1 MGFIDADAH
10 VDETHETWDYIAPED
25 ATYKPLFIPAQGW
38 GWLGPD
44 VPPHP
49 VWLIGGNPRLKRYR
63 DDEITGTTEAAREL
77 KDVPARVRH
86 MDELGFDVQV
96 IYPTVFLHAVTAQAE
111 VEAAVHGA
119 YNRWLADKTADTGG
133 RLRWA
138 YIPSVLSIEKSAQ
151 ELEWAKEHGA
161 CAIFKKGVEY
171 NRRASDPYFFPLYAE
186 AERLNLPICFHQG
199 EGSVMSNVGQG
210 NGGPF
215 ASMAVY
221 NVLAAFNNLAA
232 AGVPDHFPK
241 LRFGF
246 IEAGASWI
254 PYEIKVA
261 GMRGLAEKKP
271 YDFKSGFLA
280 HNRFYVT
287 CDTEDDIPMLI
298 EQFGAEDHLMIGT
311 DYGHRDP
318 SHELAAHQV
327 VTGMG
332 ERGEISAAAARKIT
346 SENARRFYGLDA

>member
-10 VDETHETWDYIAPED
+10 VDETQETWEYVAQED
-25 ATYKPLFIPAQGW
+25 LRYKPIYLEAPGW
-38 GWLGPD
+38 GYLGPD
-44 VPPHP
+44 IPPHP
-49 VWLIGGNPRLKRYR
+49 LWLIGGNVRLKRFR
-63 DDEITGTTEAAREL
+63 DDEITGTTQATREL
-77 KDVPARVRH
+77 QDVGARLRH

-96 IYPTVFLHAVTAQAE
+96 IYPTTFLHAVTAQPE

-119 YNRWLADKTADTGG
+119 YNRWLAAKTAGTGG

-138 YIPSVLSIEKSAQ
+138 YIPSVLTIEDSAA
-151 ELEWAKEHGA
+151 ELEWAKASGA
-161 CAIFKKGVEY
+161 CAVFKKGVEY

-186 AERLNLPICFHQG
+186 AERLDLPICFHQG
-199 EGSVMSNVGQG
+199 EGTLASNVGQT

-215 ASMAVY
+215 ASMSVY

-232 AGVPDHFPK
+232 DGVSDRFPR

-261 GMRGLAEKKP
+261 GMRGASKQAA
-271 YDFKSGFLA
+271 YDFKTGFLKN
-280 HNRFYVT
+280 HNFFVT
-287 CDTEDDIPMLI
+287 CDTEDDIAMLVN
-298 EQFGAEDHLMIGT
+298 EYGAEDNLMIGT

-318 SHELAAHQV
+318 SHELQAHQV
-327 VTGMG
+327 INGMG
-332 ERGEISAAAARKIT
+332 ERGEISDAVARKIT
-346 SENARRFYGLDA
+346 TDNARRLYGL

>member
-10 VDETHETWDYIAPED
+10 VDETRETFEYMHPADSLYKPILLDAPGWDY
-25 ATYKPLFIPAQGW
+25 
-38 GWLGPD
+38 LGPD
-44 VPPHP
+44 IPPHP
-49 VWLIGGNPRLKRYR
+49 LWVIGGNVRLKRYR
-63 DDEITGTTEAAREL
+63 DDELTGTTQAAREL
-77 KDVPARVRH
+77 LDINTRLRH

-96 IYPTVFLHAVTAQAE
+96 IYPTLFLHAVTAQPE
-111 VEAAVHGA
+111 VEAAIHGA
-119 YNRWLADKTADTGG
+119 YNRWLASKTAESNG

-138 YIPSVLSIEKSAQ
+138 YIPSTLSIEKSVA

-171 NRRASDPYFFPLYAE
+171 HRRASDPYYFPLYAE
-186 AERLNLPICFHQG
+186 AERLNMPICFHQG
-199 EGSVMSNVGQG
+199 EGSLASNVGQT

-221 NVLAAFNNLAA
+221 NVLAAFNMLAA
-232 AGVPDHFPK
+232 AGVPDRFPQ

-261 GMRGLAEKKP
+261 GMRGASEK
-271 YDFKSGFLA
+271 YAYEFKTGFLKH
-280 HNRFYVT
+280 HNFFVT
-287 CDTEDDIPMLI
+287 CDTDDDIPMLV
-298 EQFGAEDHLMIGT
+298 EEFGAEDNLIIGT

-327 VTGMG
+327 VTNMAR
-332 ERGEISAAAARKIT
+332 RGEITEDVARKIT
-346 SENARRFYGLDA
+346 SDNGRRLYGL